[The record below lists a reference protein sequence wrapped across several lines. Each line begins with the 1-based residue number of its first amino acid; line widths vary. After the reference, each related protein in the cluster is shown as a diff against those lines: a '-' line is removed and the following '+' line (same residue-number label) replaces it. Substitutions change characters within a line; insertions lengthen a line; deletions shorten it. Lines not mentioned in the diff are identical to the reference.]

1 MDLIGSATQLDGTIE
16 SYRFDITIDSFDQM
30 NLDTFKANSVST
42 QIVFNLAKI
51 VDFITINKISI
62 ELCFLWYLSF
72 NINVFPIIW
81 ISIILALKS
90 SIYLFRIWLLKI

>member
-62 ELCFLWYLSF
+62 ELCFYG
-72 NINVFPIIW
+72 
-81 ISIILALKS
+81 ISALIS
-90 SIYLFRIWLLKI
+90 MYFLLFEYQ